1 MSPSIK
7 AAVLVRQDT
16 RFLLVQEKGRVHA
29 LWNWP
34 QGRVEE
40 GEAVEDA
47 AVREAK
53 EETGFDT
60 KIEETV
66 AILEDTFPDI
76 KELHVYLATIV
87 GGELTLPRDE
97 ILDAKFF
104 SAAEIENMKE
114 QLVGKWILDVICQ
127 VSEREKPVT

>member
-1 MSPSIK
+1 MLPAIK
-7 AAVLVRQDT
+7 AAALINQGA
-16 RFLLVQEKGRVHA
+16 RFLLVQEKGRVHG

-40 GEAVEDA
+40 GESAEEA

-60 KIEETV
+60 RIEESV
-66 AILEDTFPDI
+66 AILKDTFPDI

-87 GGELTLPRDE
+87 GGELTLPKDE

-104 SAAEIENMKE
+104 SVAEIGDMKE
-114 QLVGKWILDVICQ
+114 QLVGKWILDVIHQ
-127 VSEREKPVT
+127 VNERDKPVI